1 MQSIVDVAIVG
12 AGPYGLSLAA
22 HLRARGVKHRIC
34 GEAMRFWRDMPVGIN
49 LKSFAFATN
58 IAVPE
63 RGNSFPDWCRRNGL
77 EDYEPCTMQS
87 FAAYGMEMRERF
99 VPEIDEVLAT
109 NIASNGNG
117 KEFEV
122 TLANSDSIRARH
134 VVVCT
139 GLSYLKRVPRNLQGL
154 APELLRHTAE
164 ISDYSAY
171 RQKKV
176 AIIGAG
182 ASAIEAGAL
191 VHEAGGAAEI
201 FVRGQHAIIH
211 GRTPKDRPLWR
222 KIKEPASVLGVSRES
237 WVLQHFPLLV
247 YFMPKERR
255 VPFAKGYLGPSAPWW
270 IKDRVVGKV
279 PIHLQHEVVR
289 AEPVQG
295 GLLVSVRD
303 QSNKLRS
310 EHFDC
315 IIAGTGFDLE
325 VRRLPFLDRGLVDQI
340 RCTENAPD
348 LNLKFESSVR
358 GLHFLGP
365 LSYMSFGPLFRFA
378 CGAGYTART
387 LARYFA

>member
-1 MQSIVDVAIVG
+1 MQSVVDVAVVG
-12 AGPYGLSLAA
+12 AGPYGLSLSA

-58 IAVPE
+58 IYVPE
-63 RGNSFPDWCRRNGL
+63 RGHSFPEWCRRHGL
-77 EDYEPCTMQS
+77 EDFEPCTMQS

-99 VPEIDEVLAT
+99 VPEIEEVLAT
-109 NIASNGNG
+109 NIASNG

-122 TLANSDSIRARH
+122 TLANNDSIRARR

-139 GLSYLKRVPRNLQGL
+139 GLADLKRMPGHLQDLG
-154 APELLRHTAE
+154 PDLLRHTAD
-164 ISDYSAY
+164 IPDYSAY

-176 AIIGAG
+176 AIIGGG

-191 VHEAGGAAEI
+191 VNEAGGAAEI
-201 FVRGQHAIIH
+201 YVRGPYVWFHD
-211 GRTPKDRPLWR
+211 RLPKERPVWR
-222 KIKEPASVLGVSRES
+222 KIKDPVSVLGVSRQS
-237 WVLQHFPLLV
+237 WMLQHFPLLFH
-247 YFMPKERR
+247 FMPKERR
-255 VPFAKGYLGPSAPWW
+255 VRFAKKYLGPAAPWW
-270 IKDRVVGKV
+270 IKDRVAGKV
-279 PIHLQHEVVR
+279 PIHLRHEVVR

-303 QSNKLRS
+303 QSKNLRS
-310 EHFDC
+310 EYFDC

-325 VRRLPFLDRGLVDQI
+325 VRRLPFLDRGLVEQI

-358 GLHFLGP
+358 GLHFVGP

-378 CGAGYTART
+378 AGAEYAAPT

>member
-1 MQSIVDVAIVG
+1 MQTVVEVAIVG

-22 HLRARGVKHRIC
+22 YLRARGIKHRIC

-63 RGNSFPDWCRRNGL
+63 RGHSFPDWCRRHGL

-99 VPEIDEVLAT
+99 VPEIQEVLAT
-109 NIASNGNG
+109 NVATNG

-122 TLANSDSIRARH
+122 TLANNDSIRARR

-139 GLSYLKRVPRNLQGL
+139 GLSNLKRVPTHLQGL
-154 APELLRHTAE
+154 GPDLFRHTAE

-171 RQKKV
+171 RQKRV

-191 VHEAGGAAEI
+191 VNEAGGAAEI
-201 FVRGQHAIIH
+201 FVRGQHAVFH
-211 GRTPKDRPLWR
+211 GRTPKERPLWR
-222 KIKEPASVLGVSRES
+222 KIKEPVSVLGVSRQS
-237 WVLQHFPLLV
+237 WVLHHFPLRV

-255 VPFAKGYLGPSAPWW
+255 VPFAKGYLGPAAPWW

-295 GLLVSVRD
+295 GLRVTVRN
-303 QSNKLRS
+303 QSNNLRS
-310 EHFDC
+310 EDFDC
-315 IIAGTGFDLE
+315 IIAGTGFALE
-325 VRRLPFLDRGLVDQI
+325 VRRLPFLDRGLVEQI

-358 GLHFLGP
+358 GLHFVGP
-365 LSYMSFGPLFRFA
+365 LSYISFGPLFRFA
-378 CGAGYTART
+378 AGAGYAAPT

>member
-1 MQSIVDVAIVG
+1 MQGAVDVAIVG

-22 HLRARGVKHRIC
+22 HLRARGVKYRIC

-58 IAVPE
+58 VYVPE
-63 RGNSFPDWCRRNGL
+63 RGHTFPDWCRQHGL
-77 EDYEPCTMQS
+77 EDFEPCTMQS
-87 FAAYGMEMRERF
+87 FAAYGMEIRERF
-99 VPEIDEVLAT
+99 VPEIEEVLAT
-109 NIASNGNG
+109 NIASNG

-122 TLANSDSIRARH
+122 TLANNDSIRARR

-139 GLSYLKRVPRNLQGL
+139 GLSNLKRLPENLQDLG
-154 APELLRHTAE
+154 PDLLRHTAD

-191 VHEAGGAAEI
+191 VNEAGGAAEI
-201 FVRGQHAIIH
+201 FVRGQFVFFH
-211 GRTPKDRPLWR
+211 GRTPKERPLWR
-222 KIKEPASVLGVSRES
+222 KIKEPASVLGVSRRS
-237 WVLQHFPLLV
+237 WMLQHVPALV
-247 YFMPKERR
+247 HFMPKERR
-255 VPFAKGYLGPSAPWW
+255 VRFAKGYLGPAAPWW

-295 GLLVSVRD
+295 GLRISVRD
-303 QSNKLRS
+303 QSNNLRS
-310 EHFDC
+310 EDFDC
-315 IIAGTGFDLE
+315 IIAGTGFALE
-325 VRRLPFLDRGLVDQI
+325 AKRLPFLDRGLLEQI

>member
-1 MQSIVDVAIVG
+1 MQSVVDVAIVG

-58 IAVPE
+58 IYVPE
-63 RGNSFPDWCRRNGL
+63 RGNSFPDWCRRHGL

-99 VPEIDEVLAT
+99 VPEIEEVLAT
-109 NIASNGNG
+109 NIASNG
-117 KEFEV
+117 KEFEI
-122 TLANSDSIRARH
+122 TLANNDSIRARR

-139 GLSYLKRVPRNLQGL
+139 GLSNLKRVPRHLQGL
-154 APELLRHTAE
+154 GPDLLRHTAE
-164 ISDYSAY
+164 MSDYSAY

-176 AIIGAG
+176 AVIGAG

-191 VHEAGGAAEI
+191 VNEAGGAAEI
-201 FVRGQHAIIH
+201 FVRGQHAVIH
-211 GRTPKDRPLWR
+211 GRTPRERPLWR
-222 KIKEPASVLGVSRES
+222 KIKEPVSVLGVSRKS
-237 WVLQHFPLLV
+237 WVLQQFPLLV
-247 YFMPKERR
+247 HFMPKERR
-255 VPFAKGYLGPSAPWW
+255 VRLAKGYLGPAAPWW

-295 GLLVSVRD
+295 GLRVSVRD
-303 QSNKLRS
+303 QSNNLRNDD
-310 EHFDC
+310 FDC

-325 VRRLPFLDRGLVDQI
+325 VRRLPFLDSGLMEQI

-348 LNLKFESSVR
+348 LNLRFESSVR

-378 CGAGYTART
+378 AGAEYAAPA

>member
-1 MQSIVDVAIVG
+1 
-12 AGPYGLSLAA
+12 
-22 HLRARGVKHRIC
+22 
-34 GEAMRFWRDMPVGIN
+34 MRFWRDMPVGIN

-63 RGNSFPDWCRRNGL
+63 RGHSFPDWCRRNGL

-99 VPEIDEVLAT
+99 VPQVEEVLAT
-109 NIASNGNG
+109 NIAGNG

-122 TLANSDSIRARH
+122 TLANNDSIRARH

-139 GLSYLKRVPRNLQGL
+139 GLSNLKRVPETLQNLGSD
-154 APELLRHTAE
+154 LLRHTAE

-201 FVRGQHAIIH
+201 FVRGQHAVFH
-211 GRTPKDRPLWR
+211 GRTPKERPLWR
-222 KIKEPASVLGVSRES
+222 KIKEPVSVLGVSRQS
-237 WVLQHFPLLV
+237 WVLQHVPLLV
-247 YFMPKERR
+247 HFMPKERR
-255 VPFAKGYLGPSAPWW
+255 VRFAKGYLGPAAPWW
-270 IKDRVVGKV
+270 ITDRVVGKV

-295 GLLVSVRD
+295 GLRVSVRD
-303 QSNKLRS
+303 QSNDLRS
-310 EHFDC
+310 EDFDC
-315 IIAGTGFDLE
+315 IIAGTGFALE
-325 VRRLPFLDRGLVDQI
+325 VGRLPFLDRGLVEQI
-340 RCTENAPD
+340 RCTESAPD

-378 CGAGYTART
+378 AGAGYAAPM
-387 LARYFA
+387 LARYFS

>member
-1 MQSIVDVAIVG
+1 MQGVVDVAIVG

-63 RGNSFPDWCRRNGL
+63 RGHSFPDWCRRHGL

-99 VPEIDEVLAT
+99 VPHVEEELAT
-109 NIASNGNG
+109 NIAGNG

-122 TLANSDSIRARH
+122 ALANNDSIRARH

-139 GLSYLKRVPRNLQGL
+139 GLSNLKRVPENLQNLGSD
-154 APELLRHTAE
+154 LLRHTAD
-164 ISDYSAY
+164 ISDYSVY

-176 AIIGAG
+176 AVIGAG

-191 VHEAGGAAEI
+191 VNEAGGAAEI
-201 FVRGQHAIIH
+201 FVRGQHAVIH
-211 GRTPKDRPLWR
+211 GRTPKERPLWR
-222 KIKEPASVLGVSRES
+222 KIKEPVSVLGVSRQS
-237 WVLQHFPLLV
+237 WVLQHVPLLV
-247 YFMPKERR
+247 HCMPKERR
-255 VPFAKGYLGPSAPWW
+255 VRFVKGYLGPAAPWW
-270 IKDRVVGKV
+270 IKDRVIGKV

-289 AEPVQG
+289 AEAVQG
-295 GLLVSVRD
+295 GLRVSVRD
-303 QSNKLRS
+303 QSNNLRS
-310 EHFDC
+310 EDFDC
-315 IIAGTGFDLE
+315 IIAGTGFAME
-325 VRRLPFLDRGLVDQI
+325 VRRLPFLSRGLVEQI
-340 RCTENAPD
+340 RCTESAPD
-348 LNLKFESSVR
+348 LNRKFESSVR

-378 CGAGYTART
+378 AGAGYAAPM
-387 LARYFA
+387 LARYFS

>member
-1 MQSIVDVAIVG
+1 MQSVVDVAIVG
-12 AGPYGLSLAA
+12 AGPYGLSLSA
-22 HLRARGVKHRIC
+22 HLRARGVKHIIC

-58 IAVPE
+58 IYVPE
-63 RGNSFPDWCRRNGL
+63 RGHTFPDWCRRHGL
-77 EDYEPCTMQS
+77 EDFEPCTMQS

-99 VPEIDEVLAT
+99 VPEIEQVLAT
-109 NIASNGNG
+109 NVASNG

-122 TLANSDSIRARH
+122 TLANNDSIRARR

-139 GLSYLKRVPRNLQGL
+139 GLSNLKRVPGHLQDFG
-154 APELLRHTAE
+154 PDLLRHTAD

-191 VHEAGGAAEI
+191 VNEAGGAAEI
-201 FVRGQHAIIH
+201 FVRGKHAVFH
-211 GRTPKDRPLWR
+211 GRTPKERPLWR
-222 KIKEPASVLGVSRES
+222 RIKDPISVLGASRQS
-237 WVLQHFPLLV
+237 WVLQHVPLLV
-247 YFMPKERR
+247 HFMPKERR
-255 VPFAKGYLGPSAPWW
+255 VRFVKGYLGPAAPWW

-279 PIHLQHEVVR
+279 PIHLQHEVAR
-289 AEPVQG
+289 AERERG
-295 GLLVSVRD
+295 GLRVSVRD
-303 QSNKLRS
+303 QSNSLHN
-310 EHFDC
+310 EYFDC
-315 IIAGTGFDLE
+315 IIAGTGFDMA
-325 VRRLPFLDRGLVDQI
+325 VRRLSFLDRGLLEQI

-365 LSYMSFGPLFRFA
+365 LSYMSFGPIFRFA
-378 CGAGYTART
+378 TGAGYAART
-387 LARYFA
+387 LARYFS

>member
-1 MQSIVDVAIVG
+1 MQGVVDVAIVG

-63 RGNSFPDWCRRNGL
+63 RGHSFPDWCRRHGL

-99 VPEIDEVLAT
+99 VPHVEEELAT
-109 NIASNGNG
+109 NIAGNG

-122 TLANSDSIRARH
+122 ALANNDSIRARH

-139 GLSYLKRVPRNLQGL
+139 GLSNLKRVPENLQNLGSD
-154 APELLRHTAE
+154 LLRHTAD
-164 ISDYSAY
+164 ISDYSVY

-176 AIIGAG
+176 AVIGAG

-191 VHEAGGAAEI
+191 VNEAGGAAEI
-201 FVRGQHAIIH
+201 FVRGQHAVIH
-211 GRTPKDRPLWR
+211 GRTPKERPLWR
-222 KIKEPASVLGVSRES
+222 KIKEPVSVLGVSRQS
-237 WVLQHFPLLV
+237 WVLQHVPLLV
-247 YFMPKERR
+247 HCMPKERR
-255 VPFAKGYLGPSAPWW
+255 VRFVKGYLGPAAPWW
-270 IKDRVVGKV
+270 IKDRVIGKV

-289 AEPVQG
+289 AEAVQG
-295 GLLVSVRD
+295 GLRVSVRD
-303 QSNKLRS
+303 QSNNLRS
-310 EHFDC
+310 EDFDC
-315 IIAGTGFDLE
+315 IIAGTGFAME
-325 VRRLPFLDRGLVDQI
+325 VRRLPFLSRGLVEQI
-340 RCTENAPD
+340 RCTERAPD
-348 LNLKFESSVR
+348 LNRKFESSVR

-378 CGAGYTART
+378 AGAGYAAPM
-387 LARYFA
+387 LARYFS

>member
-1 MQSIVDVAIVG
+1 MQRAVDVAIVG

-22 HLRARGVKHRIC
+22 HLRARGIKHRIC

-58 IAVPE
+58 IYVPE
-63 RGNSFPDWCRRNGL
+63 RGHTFPDWCRRHGL
-77 EDYEPCTMQS
+77 EDFEPCTMQS

-99 VPEIDEVLAT
+99 VPEIEEVLAT
-109 NIASNGNG
+109 NIASNG

-122 TLANSDSIRARH
+122 TLANNDSIRARR

-139 GLSYLKRVPRNLQGL
+139 GLSNLKRVPRHLQGL
-154 APELLRHTAE
+154 GPDLFRHTAE
-164 ISDYSAY
+164 ISDYSVY
-171 RQKKV
+171 RQKRV

-191 VHEAGGAAEI
+191 VNEAGGAAEI
-201 FVRGQHAIIH
+201 FVRGQYAVFH
-211 GRTPKDRPLWR
+211 GRTPKERPLWR
-222 KIKEPASVLGVSRES
+222 KIKEPVSVLGTSRRG
-237 WVLQHFPLLV
+237 WVLQHAPLLV
-247 YFMPKERR
+247 HFMPKERR
-255 VPFAKGYLGPSAPWW
+255 VRFSKGHLGPAAPWW

-289 AEPVQG
+289 ADAVQG
-295 GLLVSVRD
+295 GLRVSVRD
-303 QSNKLRS
+303 QSNNLRS
-310 EHFDC
+310 EDFDC

-325 VRRLPFLDRGLVDQI
+325 VRLLPFLDRGLVEQI

-348 LNLKFESSVR
+348 LNLRFESSVR

-365 LSYMSFGPLFRFA
+365 LSYISFGPLFRFA
-378 CGAGYTART
+378 CGAGFSART
-387 LARYFA
+387 LARYLA